1 LLQRVDEKAERDWIP
16 YLVSQAEIQML
27 MWTNSGLKT
36 VAFLIKLTLLE
47 ESLNMCELLQRFG
60 MMWYSMWFLLIPHSL
75 QWPEEPAVVTIPNWW
90 PQDIHQY
97 VLCTVHLSFTFGH
110 HLVGEEW
117 TFRVC
122 WEWKRWHST
131 TDTRTI
137 QGPGFQTAL
146 SNPVVVDFRWQLD

>member
-60 MMWYSMWFLLIPHSL
+60 MM
-75 QWPEEPAVVTIPNWW
+75 
-90 PQDIHQY
+90 
-97 VLCTVHLSFTFGH
+97 
-110 HLVGEEW
+110 
-117 TFRVC
+117 
-122 WEWKRWHST
+122 
-131 TDTRTI
+131 
-137 QGPGFQTAL
+137 
-146 SNPVVVDFRWQLD
+146 